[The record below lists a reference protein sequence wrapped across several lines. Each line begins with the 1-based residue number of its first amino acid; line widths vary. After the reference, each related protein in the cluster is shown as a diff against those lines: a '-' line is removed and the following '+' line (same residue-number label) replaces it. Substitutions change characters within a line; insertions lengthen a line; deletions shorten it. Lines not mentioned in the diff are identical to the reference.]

1 MEDDFAKKGLLQ
13 HKLRIGKICFEK
25 YVTFVNNIY
34 QSVCNLIFLKRKL
47 QQLALLITS
56 ESLSLLQLK
65 CILYPLWSFIVCLFV
80 FEMII
85 LLMQ

>member
-13 HKLRIGKICFEK
+13 HKLCMLRIGKICFEK

-34 QSVCNLIFLKRKL
+34 QSLCNLIFLKRKL
-47 QQLALLITS
+47 QQLALIITS

-65 CILYPLWSFIVCLFV
+65 CIFFILCGHLLYVCLC
-80 FEMII
+80 
-85 LLMQ
+85 LK